1 MRVKLLNKLRRKVNE
16 EVALLSPGEFRE
28 RRIEGVLQ
36 QTQFD
41 LIYFTLLSRYKMPRK
56 FISKEEAIKAYE
68 KEKRERFEI
77 LFSIEK
83 RKLLNQCL
91 PR

>member
-1 MRVKLLNKLRRKVNE
+1 MRVKLLNKLRHKVNE
-16 EVALLSPGEFRE
+16 EVTLLSPGEFKE

-41 LIYFTLLSRYKMPRK
+41 LIYFTLLSRYKSPRK
-56 FISKEEAIKAYE
+56 FKSKEEAIKAYE
-68 KEKRERFEI
+68 REKRERFEI
-77 LFSIEK
+77 LFSVEK
-83 RKLLNQCL
+83 RKRLNPCL